1 MNPKIKTALR
11 DPYYACNLLLNRIGR
26 FVSDKQFVKW
36 SYYLTFHKKLNLDN
50 PQSFSEKLQ
59 WLKLYDRHDEYTQM
73 VDKCEAKKYVAS
85 KIGEEY
91 IIPTLGVYNSFD
103 EIDFDKLPDQFVLK
117 CTHDSGGVA
126 ICKDKNTFDFEKT
139 RLLLSRNLKRN
150 KYWTSRE
157 YPYKNVHPRIIAE
170 QYMEQEDGE
179 SLRDYKVL
187 CFHGKAK
194 LIEFHRF
201 RYTEKQTQDFYDINC
216 NKTSI
221 SQGGGFMDKS
231 DNLFPKPVHLDLMLN
246 LSEILTQEM
255 IHCRVDWYV
264 IAGNLYFGELTFFD
278 GSGLDPFDDENDDLL
293 LGSWISVNETK
304 KSDH

>member
-1 MNPKIKTALR
+1 MNSKIKRALGN
-11 DPYYACNLLLNRIGR
+11 PYYACELVLNKLAPL
-26 FVSDKQFVKW
+26 FSDERYVKW
-36 SYYLTFHKKLNLDN
+36 KYYLNFRRKLNLQN
-50 PQSFSEKLQ
+50 PQTFNEKLQ
-59 WLKLYDRHDEYTQM
+59 WLKLYDRHEEYTQM
-73 VDKCEAKKYVAS
+73 VDKYEAKKYVAAI
-85 KIGEEY
+85 IGEEY

-103 EIDFDKLPDQFVLK
+103 DINFDELPNQFVLK
-117 CTHDSGGVA
+117 CTHNSGGIV
-126 ICKDKNTFDFEKT
+126 ICKDKQTMDIKK
-139 RLLLSRNLKRN
+139 SRKKMN
-150 KYWTSRE
+150 KWMKKNPFWGNRE
-157 YPYKNVHPRIIAE
+157 YPYKHVKPRIIAE

-201 RYTEKQTQDFYDINC
+201 RYTEKQTQDFYDINW

-264 IAGNLYFGELTFFD
+264 IAGHLYFGELTFFD

>member
-1 MNPKIKTALR
+1 MNPKIMRALR

-26 FVSDKQFVKW
+26 FVSDEQFVKW
-36 SYYLTFHKKLNLDN
+36 SYYLTFHKRLNLDN

-126 ICKDKNTFDFEKT
+126 ICKDKNTFDFEKA

-201 RYTEKQTQDFYDINC
+201 RYTEKQTQDFYDINW

-264 IAGNLYFGELTFFD
+264 IAGHLYFGELTFFD